1 MFDPKL
7 LFDLLSALLLPC
19 FILTLL
25 GAMAG
30 SKVDGLTMFSECLKA
45 MAVTAVEVF
54 GQICEALIES
64 LPRLLKWFVDCLVL
78 LTKACSK
85 LAIIL
90 AAYFQKR

>member
-1 MFDPKL
+1 MFDSKL
-7 LFDLLSALLLPC
+7 LFDLLGALLLPC

-54 GQICEALIES
+54 GQICEALIETV
-64 LPRLLKWFVDCLVL
+64 PRLLKWFVDCLVFL
-78 LTKACSK
+78 SK
-85 LAIIL
+85 VCTRLVIIV
-90 AAYFQKR
+90 AAYLQKR